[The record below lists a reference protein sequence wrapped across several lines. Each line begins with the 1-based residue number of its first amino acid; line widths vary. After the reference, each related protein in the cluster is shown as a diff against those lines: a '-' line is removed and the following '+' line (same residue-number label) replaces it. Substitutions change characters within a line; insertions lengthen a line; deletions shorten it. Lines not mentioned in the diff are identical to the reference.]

1 MANLGFAKPQ
11 PRRSRNAPGN
21 AIIGAAQGST
31 RQRGHEFLTTIVVPS
46 GATLGQN
53 LYQLEVNPT
62 QFPQLAVFASQY
74 TQWKGNV
81 NLNIEA
87 LGNSFAKSA
96 VLAAYIA
103 DPDGG
108 DLPTAPADLL
118 RTIESV
124 ERQSRTSIHLQ
135 DVVTHN
141 LTAPWRVSTNPWK
154 FVEDTDVSDRANGIF
169 VLAALGD
176 PGTDPIVVKIS
187 ATYDISFQG
196 RKFTPMESALS
207 TNTTAAYGVNN
218 YVGNQP
224 FSPSTGTF
232 SWAYDSTLLTVA
244 LRFPVG
250 TIPDKYIGTWTY
262 DPLTPW
268 FVNAIVSPSGVS
280 ATSIVNRV
288 YVLSMTVTTTTVVYQ
303 LGTAL
308 SAPPI
313 SATVYTWNIRTRSS
327 AS

>member
-1 MANLGFAKPQ
+1 MARLGISRATAPRA

-31 RQRGHEFLTTIVVPS
+31 RQRGHEFLTTILVPS

-74 TQWKGNV
+74 TQWKGTV

-96 VLAAYIA
+96 VSAAYIA
-103 DPDGG
+103 DPDQG
-108 DLPTAPADLL
+108 DLPTDPADLL

-135 DVVTHN
+135 DVAIHN
-141 LTAPWRVSTNPWK
+141 LTAPWKVSTNPWK

-176 PGTDPIVVKIS
+176 PGTDAIVIKIS

-196 RKFTPMESALS
+196 RRFSPMESATV
-207 TNTTAAYGVNN
+207 TNLTAAYGVND
-218 YVGNQP
+218 YVGN
-224 FSPSTGTF
+224 
-232 SWAYDSTLLTVA
+232 
-244 LRFPVG
+244 
-250 TIPDKYIGTWTY
+250 
-262 DPLTPW
+262 
-268 FVNAIVSPSGVS
+268 
-280 ATSIVNRV
+280 
-288 YVLSMTVTTTTVVYQ
+288 
-303 LGTAL
+303 
-308 SAPPI
+308 
-313 SATVYTWNIRTRSS
+313 
-327 AS
+327 